1 MRKFSIILVI
11 ASLMV
16 ALVPNSFAQDDM
28 MMGPDV
34 IVTLGTTPLAEN
46 AGLQDVTGWAHV
58 VSDDGHIHISL
69 TPNGAELPE
78 GTVLEG
84 WVVDAGLNG
93 GPGETHVSDADEVY
107 GTPFGDAAFDEAVDA
122 APYALSTGVLT
133 VTEEGT
139 WDVIF
144 DIPDYN
150 FSGYNAV
157 VITAESDGNSMMGF
171 DPRPGTPVFL
181 GLIAD
186 GEAADGMMMGDDE
199 MMDDE
204 MMSEDDEM
212 SDDEM
217 MSEDDEM
224 MDDDEMSDDEMMS
237 EDDEMMDD
245 EEMSDDEMMSDD
257 MMMMGDAIEVVLDV
271 TPLAENAE
279 LAGITATANVYVESA
294 SIEIWVELNGAEL
307 PEGTVLEGWVVDAGL
322 NGGPGTTNVT
332 DDDEAAGPPFGE
344 PEFDALVESA
354 PYALSTGVL
363 HPSMDMEGTMVLSF
377 HVPAYNFS
385 PYDAVV
391 ITLESDGNTTMGFD
405 PRPGTPVLS
414 GAIEMMMEG

>member
-1 MRKFSIILVI
+1 M
-11 ASLMV
+11 SLSH
-16 ALVPNSFAQDDM
+16 LAQRHS
-28 MMGPDV
+28 
-34 IVTLGTTPLAEN
+34 AEN

-58 VSDDGHIHISL
+58 ISDDGHIHIQL
-69 TPNGAELPE
+69 THNGAELPE

-107 GTPFGDAAFDEAVDA
+107 GVPFGEPAFDEAVEA

-157 VITAESDGNSMMGF
+157 VVTAESDGNSAMGF
-171 DPRPGTPVFL
+171 DPRPGTPVFI
-181 GLIAD
+181 GIIAD
-186 GEAADGMMMGDDE
+186 GEPADDMMMGDDDMMDDDE
-199 MMDDE
+199 MMDD
-204 MMSEDDEM
+204 
-212 SDDEM
+212 
-217 MSEDDEM
+217 
-224 MDDDEMSDDEMMS
+224 
-237 EDDEMMDD
+237 
-245 EEMSDDEMMSDD
+245 SDD
-257 MMMMGDAIEVVLDV
+257 MMDDMMMEAIEVVLDV
-271 TPLAENAE
+271 TPLAENAS
-279 LAGITATANVYVESA
+279 LSGITATAQVWVESA
-294 SIEIWVELNGAEL
+294 TIEISVELNGAEL
-307 PEGTVLEGWVVDAGL
+307 PEGSVLEGWVVDAGL
-322 NGGPGTTNVT
+322 DGGPGTTSVS
-332 DDDEAAGPPFGE
+332 DDDEAAGPPFGD

-405 PRPGTPVLS
+405 PRPGTPVLA
-414 GAIEMMMEG
+414 GAIDMMMEG

>member
-1 MRKFSIILVI
+1 MRKYSFLLVI
-11 ASLMV
+11 AV
-16 ALVPNSFAQDDM
+16 FVIALVPNSFAQDDM

-46 AGLQDVTGWAHV
+46 VGLQDVTGWAHV
-58 VSDDGHIHISL
+58 VSDEGRIHISL
-69 TPNGAELPE
+69 TLDGVALPE

-107 GTPFGDAAFDEAVDA
+107 GTPFGDASFDEAVEA

-133 VTEEGT
+133 VTEDGT

-144 DIPDYN
+144 NIPNYN
-150 FSGYNAV
+150 FSAYNAV
-157 VITAESDGNSMMGF
+157 VVTAESDGNSTMGF
-171 DPRPGTPVFL
+171 DPRPGTPVFI

-186 GEAADGMMMGDDE
+186 GEPAGDMMGHGDE
-199 MMDDE
+199 MMSEDDDDMMSEDDDE
-204 MMSEDDEM
+204 MMSEDDDDMM
-212 SDDEM
+212 SDDDDEM
-217 MSEDDEM
+217 MSEDD
-224 MDDDEMSDDEMMS
+224 DD
-237 EDDEMMDD
+237 
-245 EEMSDDEMMSDD
+245 MMSDD
-257 MMMMGDAIEVVLDV
+257 DMMMGDAIEVVLDV
-271 TPLAENAE
+271 TPLAENAN
-279 LAGITATANVYVESA
+279 LAGITATAQVYVDSA
-294 SIEIWVELNGAEL
+294 VIEITVELNGAEL
-307 PEGTVLEGWVVDAGL
+307 PEGAVLEGWVVDAGL

-332 DDDEAAGPPFGE
+332 DADEVAGPPFGE
-344 PEFDALVESA
+344 PAFDELVESA

-363 HPSMDMEGTMVLSF
+363 HSSMDMDGTMALSF

-405 PRPGTPVLS
+405 PRPGTPVLV
-414 GAIEMMMEG
+414 GAIDMMMDS

>member
-1 MRKFSIILVI
+1 MRKFSILLLI
-11 ASLMV
+11 AVLAISVVLG
-16 ALVPNSFAQDDM
+16 FAQDDM

-69 TPNGAELPE
+69 TPNGATLPE

-93 GPGETHVSDADEVY
+93 GPGETHVSDDDEVY
-107 GTPFGDAAFDEAVDA
+107 GVPFGEPAFDEAVEA

-133 VTEEGT
+133 VTEDGT
-139 WDVIF
+139 WDVNF

-150 FSGYNAV
+150 FSAYNAV
-157 VITAESDGNSMMGF
+157 VITAESDGNNMDGF
-171 DPRPGTPVFL
+171 DPRPGTPVFI
-181 GLIAD
+181 GMIAD
-186 GEAADGMMMGDDE
+186 GEPNDMMMGDD
-199 MMDDE
+199 DD
-204 MMSEDDEM
+204 
-212 SDDEM
+212 
-217 MSEDDEM
+217 M
-224 MDDDEMSDDEMMS
+224 MDDDMME
-237 EDDEMMDD
+237 EDDMM
-245 EEMSDDEMMSDD
+245 DD
-257 MMMMGDAIEVVLDV
+257 MMMEATEVVLAT
-271 TPLAENAE
+271 TPLAANAE
-279 LAGITATANVYVESA
+279 LSDITATAQVWIDSA
-294 SIEIWVELNGAEL
+294 TIEITVELNGAVL

-332 DDDEAAGPPFGE
+332 DDDEAFGTPFGDAA
-344 PEFDALVESA
+344 FDELVESA

-405 PRPGTPVLS
+405 PRPGTPVLA

>member
-1 MRKFSIILVI
+1 MRKFSVLLVI
-11 ASLMV
+11 ASLIIS
-16 ALVPNSFAQDDM
+16 LVPSSLAQDDM

-58 VSDDGHIHISL
+58 VSDNGHLHISL

-107 GTPFGDAAFDEAVDA
+107 GVPFGDAAFDEVVEA

-171 DPRPGTPVFL
+171 DPRPGTPVFI

-204 MMSEDDEM
+204 EM
-212 SDDEM
+212 SDDE
-217 MSEDDEM
+217 
-224 MDDDEMSDDEMMS
+224 EMMS
-237 EDDEMMDD
+237 DDEMMDD
-245 EEMSDDEMMSDD
+245 EEMSDEEMMDEE
-257 MMMMGDAIEVVLDV
+257 MMDNMVMGEATEVVLAV
-271 TPLAENAE
+271 TPLAENAD
-279 LAGITATANVYVESA
+279 LAGITATAKVYVDSA
-294 SIEIWVELNGAEL
+294 SIEIWIELNGAEL
-307 PEGTVLEGWVVDAGL
+307 PEGSVLEGWVVDAGL

-332 DDDEAAGPPFGE
+332 DDDEAAGPPFGDAE
-344 PEFDALVESA
+344 LDALVESA

-363 HPSMDMEGTMVLSF
+363 HPSMDMDGTMVLSF

-405 PRPGTPVLS
+405 PRPGTPVLA
-414 GAIEMMMEG
+414 GAIEMMMDS